1 MSEEEKPK
9 GRRGFAS
16 MDPEKV
22 REIASLGGKAA
33 QASGTAHRYT
43 SEEARAAGQ
52 KGGKI
57 TAERK
62 AARARAAD
70 GK

>member
-43 SEEARAAGQ
+43 SEEARAA
-52 KGGKI
+52 
-57 TAERK
+57 
-62 AARARAAD
+62 D